1 MQVVLK
7 RPHGMANP
15 GLFDYSLW
23 LAQRGVGATG
33 YVASGQKP
41 DKLAEPAGPAGFVS
55 VDLLRG
61 YLAARLT
68 EVLAGH
74 PQITHRRVEDGPGR
88 RLGRSF
94 GVKLWPTLI
103 ALRDGQE
110 QARVVRP
117 TAPAQI
123 EALCSALAPR
133 P

>member
-1 MQVVLK
+1 MPDEYQPDAPDRNTLE
-7 RPHGMANP
+7 RTP
-15 GLFDYSLW
+15 GLLILDFGTQW
-23 LAQRGVGATG
+23 CGHCARAR
-33 YVASGQKP
+33 P
-41 DKLAEPAGPAGFVS
+41 I
-55 VDLLRG
+55 VD
-61 YLAARLT
+61 A
-68 EVLAGH
+68 VLAGH
-74 PQITHRRVEDGPGR
+74 PKITHRRVEDGPGR